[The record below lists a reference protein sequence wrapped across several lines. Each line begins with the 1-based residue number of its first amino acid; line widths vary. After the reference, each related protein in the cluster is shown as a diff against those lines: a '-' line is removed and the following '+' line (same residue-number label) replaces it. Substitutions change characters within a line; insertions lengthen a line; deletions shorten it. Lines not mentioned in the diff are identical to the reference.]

1 MLKSYVQQQI
11 EDKYEGKEI
20 KVVLEELL
28 EKHRGKRN
36 ISVVIAAELGRSDRT
51 INNWCRDLGI
61 DLNDYRTPTVTS

>member
-28 EKHRGKRN
+28 EKNRGKRN
-36 ISVVIAAELGRSDRT
+36 LSVVIAAELGRSDRT
-51 INNWCRDLGI
+51 INNWCRALDI
-61 DLNDYRTPTVTS
+61 DLNDYR